1 MLMKKAMSNAA
12 LALVAGL
19 LIGAFAPQVA
29 EAQQGQL
36 RPAIGTPLQ
45 EALELGN
52 KGQYPQALAKV
63 KAAEGAANKT
73 AFEQFQINETYGF
86 VYLKQRNY
94 AAAAAAYERSLN
106 SGQLPAGKVPER
118 VKQLAQLHFQNPR
131 NLDKVIE
138 YGTRY
143 LKDSGGRDPAMHAMV
158 GQAHQLKGNDKAAVT
173 AVEAALRTAQAAGQR
188 ANENWLRILL
198 KSYGNLGDT
207 AGVNRTTLNL
217 VQLYPTK
224 DNWRLLSGTLRRQ
237 AAGDDR
243 VAMNVYRLMNELELM
258 DRPEIVQEAAIAA
271 IQSSL
276 PAEAVNLLEQGYAT
290 KVLPADDARSKR
302 ILTDAQN
309 RKAAQQPNLARLKES
324 ATQSEAG
331 QNEIL
336 VGELLLSYGMV
347 DEALAAAQRAAEKGA
362 NPDDVHMLRGR
373 ALVAKKNSAEARKAF
388 GQVKGEDSILVA
400 RLWGIYASRL

>member
-1 MLMKKAMSNAA
+1 MAMNNVLSNVA
-12 LALVAGL
+12 LALVASL

-36 RPAIGTPLQ
+36 RPAVGTPLQ

-63 KAAEGAANKT
+63 KAAEAATNKT

-106 SGQLPAGKVPER
+106 SGQLPAGKVQER

-138 YGTRY
+138 YGNRY
-143 LKDSGGRDPAMHAMV
+143 LKESGGRDPAMHAMV
-158 GQAHQLKGNDKAAVT
+158 GQAYQLKGNDKAAVA

-198 KSYGNLGDT
+198 KSYSNLGDT

-258 DRPEIVQEAAIAA
+258 DRPDIVQEAAIAA

-276 PAEAVNLLEQGYAT
+276 PAEAVTLLEQGYTT

-324 ATQSEAG
+324 AGQSDAG

-336 VGELLLSYGMV
+336 VGELLLSYGMI
-347 DEALAAAQRAAEKGA
+347 DDALAAAKRAAQKGA
-362 NPDDVHMLRGR
+362 KPDDVHMLRGR
-373 ALVAKKNSAEARKAF
+373 ALVANKNGAEARKAF
-388 GQVKGEDSILVA
+388 SQVKGEDTALVA